1 MLSVRVRKP
10 KIKMEWCY
18 YFDGDVKKRL
28 NVKNIDREDYNIK
41 YRGKLTCI
49 EGCEARIKFTSKKN
63 GEKFL
68 STWNKEGAKH
78 NLNCPYHINYNNV
91 INRKKLIAEEMKIK
105 PNDIQIQ
112 NSLKRKIKNLL
123 LEFDESDIPKE
134 NTSTNK
140 VNDIGVEKVISK
152 VNGNDG
158 ISDKEASK
166 RIRYMEAETINM
178 AYNELWRG
186 VVGKA
191 DNVQIGSIDGVLFGY
206 INLENQ
212 YNRTNVYFPEAYYEG
227 NEFKA
232 NELKKTLNIIKE
244 SCNNKLNDIII
255 ACYGE
260 IKLKKNTKND
270 YNINIINPMHILVNG
285 MTMNEILNTGKV
297 KDL

>member
-1 MLSVRVRKP
+1 MRIRKP

-18 YFDGDVKKRL
+18 YFDGKKKKRL
-28 NVKNIDREDYNIK
+28 NVKNIEKEDYNVK
-41 YRGKLTCI
+41 YKGKLTCI
-49 EGCEARIKFTSKKN
+49 EGCDARIKFTPKKN
-63 GEKFL
+63 GKKFL
-68 STWNKEGAKH
+68 STWNKEGSKH

-91 INRKKLIAEEMKIK
+91 INRKKLIEEEKKVK

-112 NSLKRKIKNLL
+112 SSLKRKLKNLL
-123 LEFDESDIPKE
+123 LEFNEADISKD
-134 NTSTNK
+134 NASTNK
-140 VNDIGVEKVISK
+140 VNNNGIGRVISK
-152 VNGNDG
+152 VGDKDG
-158 ISDKEASK
+158 IRDKEASE

-178 AYNELWRG
+178 AYDELWRG

-191 DNVQIGSIDGVLFGY
+191 DNVQIGSTDEVLWGY
-206 INLENQ
+206 INLKNK

-232 NELKKTLNIIKE
+232 NELKRTLNIIKE
-244 SCNNKLNDIII
+244 KLDNSLSDIIVT
-255 ACYGE
+255 CYGE